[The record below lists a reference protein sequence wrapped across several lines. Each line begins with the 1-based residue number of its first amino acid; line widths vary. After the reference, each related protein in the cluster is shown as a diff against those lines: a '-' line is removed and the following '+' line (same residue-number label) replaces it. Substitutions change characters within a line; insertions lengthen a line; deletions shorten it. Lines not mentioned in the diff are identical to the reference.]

1 MFIELHLIQNF
12 APSNLNRDDTG
23 NPKDCEFGGHRRA
36 RISSQ
41 SLKRAIRHE
50 PVFAQ
55 TTTVDNGERSKRMTK
70 RIVEKLVAAGKPE
83 PEAQLVA
90 NGIVAAYYSK
100 KESMDEKKPNRTQ
113 YLVYFSHAEIDVLVK
128 KILEGW
134 NTALATVQS
143 KKPSLADLVAPLV
156 KETKN
161 RSSAPDIALFGRM
174 LADKTELNIDA
185 ACQVAHAIST
195 HRISMEMDFYT
206 AVDELQDLTE
216 DEGAGAGMMGF
227 TNFNSACF
235 YRYARL
241 DWEKLK
247 ENLGWRNAEDAKPQE
262 QKAIKEQNVDAIVL
276 ANKTVEG
283 FLRAALDAIPTGKQ
297 NGFAAQNPTNMA
309 VAIVREDGKSWN
321 LANAFEEPVRP
332 QRDNGLIRSS
342 IEALDTYWGD
352 LTRRRDDAKFTTV
365 AVYTDSAK
373 SAQPLKELAGYHQPT
388 LSAWVNAIMEKLPTE

>member
-12 APSNLNRDDTG
+12 SPSNLNRDDTG

-41 SLKRAIRHE
+41 SLKRAIRQE
-50 PVFAQ
+50 PVFAK
-55 TTTVDNGERSKRMTK
+55 TTQAKNGERSKRMTK
-70 RIVEKLVAAGKPE
+70 PIFEQLVAAGKPE
-83 PEAQLVA
+83 EQAQVVA
-90 NGIVAAYYSK
+90 NAAVAAYYSK
-100 KESMDEKKPNRTQ
+100 KENMDDKKPNHTQ
-113 YLVYFSHAEIDVLVK
+113 FLMYFSQTEID
-128 KILEGW
+128 
-134 NTALATVQS
+134 ALAKTLLDNWDEALTAAQA
-143 KKPSLADLVAPLV
+143 KKSVANLVSQLV
-156 KETKN
+156 KETKY

-206 AVDELQDLTE
+206 AVDELQDPTD

-235 YRYARL
+235 YRYVRI
-241 DWEKLK
+241 DWQKLVD
-247 ENLGWRNAEDAKPQE
+247 NLGGD
-262 QKAIKEQNVDAIVL
+262 VDL
-276 ANKTVEG
+276 ARRTVEG

-309 VAIVREDGKSWN
+309 LAIVREDGKSWN

-332 QRDNGLIRSS
+332 QRDSGLIRSS

-352 LTRRRDDAKFTTV
+352 LTRRRDDAEFKAV

-373 SAQPLKELAGYHQPT
+373 HAQPLKELAEYHQPT
-388 LSAWVNAIMEKLPTE
+388 LSAWISAVNETLPKE